1 MVVRHL
7 RRFAICAHSTM
18 RCRHAF
24 WHLRPSPRAAAGP
37 ASSRMPRRTAAH
49 AVRRAKPRAIA
60 YPRRRDLPR
69 HDVTSERPE
78 DRAAR
83 VGLVTTQHPGP
94 HAALEVMADRRARAD
109 DPPQRRPD
117 GLGHRRARALACR
130 ARVPCAPAEARRPG
144 DGGLE
149 PVDLRL
155 ERREA
160 TEVVARARLLELAP
174 EVGEPPRVLPPGALV
189 EAGPD
194 RAACQDRGRARGAAP
209 SAWARAAS
217 RGRPS
222 AWALAAAR
230 SSKSCARARSP
241 ARPPSRRSR
250 ASAYSA
256 CATKGAAPV
265 RASAAAARARWRAAA
280 RGRPEA
286 AASRPR

>member
-69 HDVTSERPE
+69 HDVPSERPE

-160 TEVVARARLLELAP
+160 TEVVARARLLELAQQ
-174 EVGEPPRVLPPGALV
+174 VGEPPRVLPPGALV
-189 EAGPD
+189 EDGPG
-194 RAACQDRGRARGAAP
+194 RAACQDRLPPWRATSSTAGKAQP
-209 SAWARAAS
+209 GCAS
-217 RGRPS
+217 RTWRC
-222 AWALAAAR
+222 
-230 SSKSCARARSP
+230 SK
-241 ARPPSRRSR
+241 
-250 ASAYSA
+250 
-256 CATKGAAPV
+256 
-265 RASAAAARARWRAAA
+265 
-280 RGRPEA
+280 
-286 AASRPR
+286 PR